1 MFEYHSINTGNPMQ
15 PTERKRS
22 VDKSAKEPVSGKD
35 KIRGA
40 IGHAI
45 PMLPF
50 PVFEG
55 MSQKAINGINN
66 TMIHQ
71 KLVGKQYVY
80 LPYDKNDNVY
90 FVKAGNIEIGYLDE
104 SGREL
109 GMDILGP
116 GEFFGSIMGRNF
128 KGGFARSIGS
138 SLLGVI
144 PRMDFEAI
152 LEKYPRF
159 ASRVLMA
166 MSEKIQFLEEKLQN
180 LVFNDVRTRI
190 CQLLESLYLKVGDK
204 SSGQIR
210 IPLTH
215 QDVAN
220 LVASSRETAS
230 LHLSELRR
238 VGAISYERKKIRI
251 LSLADLRASTS

>member
-1 MFEYHSINTGNPMQ
+1 MYEYQAIEVGPSTQLADRQSEKKVAAAQVKKHTS
-15 PTERKRS
+15 
-22 VDKSAKEPVSGKD
+22 SGK
-35 KIRGA
+35 IE
-40 IGHAI
+40 HNI

-50 PVFEG
+50 PIFDG
-55 MSQKAINGINN
+55 MSQRIINGINES
-66 TMIHQ
+66 MIHQ
-71 KLVGKQYVY
+71 KLAGKQYVY
-80 LPYDKNDNVY
+80 LPYDKNDNIY

-116 GEFFGSIMGRNF
+116 GEFFGSVMGRNF
-128 KGGFARSIGS
+128 KGGFARSIGNTV
-138 SLLGVI
+138 LGVI
-144 PRMDFEAI
+144 PRMEFEAI
-152 LEKYPRF
+152 LEKFPRF
-159 ASRVLMA
+159 AARVLQA
-166 MSEKIQFLEEKLQN
+166 MRDKIQFLEEKLQN

-190 CQLLESLYLKVGDK
+190 CLLLESLYQKVGDK
-204 SSGQIR
+204 SNGQIR

-238 VGAISYERKKIRI
+238 NGAISYERKKIRI
-251 LSLADLRASTS
+251 LSLSGLRACGS